1 MNATRRA
8 LVERLFDDL
17 IDVIQSRPEQRW
29 RSVDITAWAIRLAG
43 NLATGVAIGIG
54 IAAGRVLAG

>member
-1 MNATRRA
+1 M
-8 LVERLFDDL
+8 ERLFDDL